1 MLDIKIER
9 TTTPKEKPAD
19 ETKLG
24 FGHIFTDHMFVMN
37 YDAGQGWHD
46 ARIVPYGDLSLSPAA
61 MCLHY
66 GQEIFEGLKAYR
78 TADGSVQLF
87 RPQEN
92 FKRMNNSA
100 ERMVIPKINE
110 EDMLYALKTL
120 VKMEQDWVPHTEGAS
135 LYIRPFIIAVDPYV
149 GVKPADH
156 YLFIIILS
164 PSGAY
169 YSTGLNPVKIYVE
182 NKYVRAVRGG
192 TGFAKT
198 AANYAISLAGQEEA
212 HEQDY
217 EQVLWLDGVER
228 KYVEEVGSMNIFFV
242 IDGEVVTPQL
252 LGSVLPGITRKSA
265 IEICKK
271 KGYKVSERKISIE
284 EIAEAYDNGKLDEV
298 FGTGTAAVIS
308 PVGHLKWGDK
318 VMEINNNKIGPVSQ
332 MLYDTM
338 TGIQGARYQTS
349 LAGSLRSTNIVNN
362 QCGLCFGI
370 DRIFHR
376 SDKNGAAADNRQVTQ
391 DSIFRGSRGINR
403 KRHT

>member
-1 MLDIKIER
+1 MLEIKYELSEKL
-9 TTTPKEKPAD
+9 KEKPKD

-37 YDAGQGWHD
+37 YDLGKGWNNP
-46 ARIVPYGDLSLSPAA
+46 RIVPFGNVELSPAA

-78 TADGSVQLF
+78 IADGSVQLF

-92 FKRMNNSA
+92 FKRMNVSA
-100 ERMVIPKINE
+100 ERMVIPQIDE
-110 EDMLYALKTL
+110 EFCLYALKEL
-120 VKMEQDWVPHTEGAS
+120 LKVEEEWVPHTEGAA
-135 LYIRPFIIAVDPYV
+135 LYIRPFIFATDPYV

-156 YLFIIILS
+156 YLFMIILS

-182 NKYVRAVRGG
+182 SKYVRAVRGG

-212 HEQDY
+212 HQQDY
-217 EQVLWLDGVER
+217 EQVLWLDGVEQ

-242 IDGEVVTPQL
+242 IDSEVITPL
-252 LGSVLPGITRKSA
+252 LTGSVLPGITRKSA

-271 KGYKVSERKISIE
+271 KGLKVSERRISID
-284 EIAEAYDNGKLDEV
+284 EIAKAYDDGKLDEV

-308 PVGHLKWGDK
+308 PVGHLKYGDK
-318 VMEINNNKIGPVSQ
+318 IMTINDNKIGKISQ

-338 TGIQGARYQTS
+338 TGMQWGKIPDEFGW
-349 LAGSLRSTNIVNN
+349 IVP
-362 QCGLCFGI
+362 LK
-370 DRIFHR
+370 D
-376 SDKNGAAADNRQVTQ
+376 
-391 DSIFRGSRGINR
+391 
-403 KRHT
+403 